1 MSHLLLRLLIHT
13 YSSIMESA
21 RLLALVLLRFTPL
34 REQWDIAARAAVPLA
49 RKSGALKPAVW
60 IHAASLGECKLLVRF
75 LAILRSRHP
84 GQEYV
89 LTATTRTGVDYLRRC
104 EGNDIIAAGFLP
116 FDTMRLMLSLL
127 STYSISRVWLME
139 TELWPAMLLAC
150 REKRV
155 PVGLANARIEE
166 DSLSWY
172 LRFTWLLSPLL
183 CYPDAVLAQNETYA
197 ARFTRLGVAPAAI
210 RVTGNLKSYVTVR
223 PLSQQDRGR
232 LRSAM
237 GIAPNDI
244 CITAGCLHAGEGAVV
259 KTALDSMKR
268 MGLVARCIIVPR
280 HLKDAASIARD
291 LGNGTL
297 RLSDTAA
304 PQQWDICI
312 VEKMGVL
319 EDMYKIADAAIVG
332 GTFDATGGHN
342 MWDAAQF
349 GIPLF
354 FGPNYRTQQESG
366 DTLLRAGVA
375 FRAGDGEE
383 LARLIVQALRDNA
396 GKFQEAQAAFSGEI
410 NNKSHSIEDLIP

>member
-1 MSHLLLRLLIHT
+1 MTNLPLRFLIHS
-13 YSSIMESA
+13 YSIIMESV
-21 RLLALVLLRFTPL
+21 RLIALLLLRFTPL
-34 REQWDIAARAAVPLA
+34 WEQWDIAARAAVPSA
-49 RKSGALKPAVW
+49 RQRGASKPAVW

-75 LAILRSRHP
+75 LAILRSKHP
-84 GQEYV
+84 GGEYL
-89 LTATTRTGVDYLRRC
+89 LTATTRTGVEYLRRC
-104 EGNDIIAAGFLP
+104 EGDDIIAAGFLP

-150 REKRV
+150 RERRV
-155 PVGLANARIEE
+155 LVGLANARIEE

-172 LRFTWLLSPLL
+172 RRFTWLLSPLL

-197 ARFTRLGVAPAAI
+197 ARFARLGVAPSRI

-223 PLSQQDRGR
+223 PLSQQDRSR

-244 CITAGCLHAGEGAVV
+244 CITAGCFHAGEGTVV
-259 KTALDSMKR
+259 KTALDRMKR
-268 MGLVARCIIVPR
+268 MGLVARCIVVPR
-280 HLKDAASIARD
+280 HLKDAAPLARD

-297 RLSDTAA
+297 RLSDAAA
-304 PQQWDICI
+304 PQRWDICI

-366 DTLLRAGVA
+366 DTLLAAGVA
-375 FRAGDGEE
+375 FRAAGGDE
-383 LARLIVQALRDNA
+383 LARLIVQALRENT
-396 GKFQEAQAAFSGEI
+396 GKFTEAQAAFSGEI
-410 NNKSHSIEDLIP
+410 NSKSHSIEDLIP

>member
-1 MSHLLLRLLIHT
+1 
-13 YSSIMESA
+13 
-21 RLLALVLLRFTPL
+21 
-34 REQWDIAARAAVPLA
+34 
-49 RKSGALKPAVW
+49 
-60 IHAASLGECKLLVRF
+60 
-75 LAILRSRHP
+75 
-84 GQEYV
+84 
-89 LTATTRTGVDYLRRC
+89 
-104 EGNDIIAAGFLP
+104 
-116 FDTMRLMLSLL
+116 
-127 STYSISRVWLME
+127 
-139 TELWPAMLLAC
+139 
-150 REKRV
+150 
-155 PVGLANARIEE
+155 
-166 DSLSWY
+166 
-172 LRFTWLLSPLL
+172 
-183 CYPDAVLAQNETYA
+183 
-197 ARFTRLGVAPAAI
+197 
-210 RVTGNLKSYVTVR
+210 
-223 PLSQQDRGR
+223 
-232 LRSAM
+232 
-237 GIAPNDI
+237 
-244 CITAGCLHAGEGAVV
+244 
-259 KTALDSMKR
+259 MKR